1 MGPAPTEEVKIVIW
15 DLDDTFWR
23 GTLAEDGQVEPVARN
38 IERVRQLAARGIV
51 SSACSKNDEHA
62 ALAALSEMGV
72 RDHFVFV
79 AIGWSPKGAAV
90 VSLLQRA
97 GLRPANALFVDD
109 HPSNRAEVASAAA
122 GVRVLSPEDF
132 SATDVS
138 VWGAPDPQ
146 RTRLQQDHFGQEGGE
161 GVARTEE
168 EVEQLE
174 FLGALAAAGRGDC
187 APLPQPHAHPIG
199 ARRRTKALRVEAAAE
214 AAVPR
219 FEPRQHRFGQA
230 HAEDAAGEA
239 KVQEPPPSQG
249 CKSAEAVVAVLVGH
263 VDRVRRVEA
272 SRLRI
277 ASPRRGGHV
286 GDIALLP

>member
-1 MGPAPTEEVKIVIW
+1 MLLFAGTKGGARVARLSDRRPYTHMGPAPTEEVKIVIW

-62 ALAALSEMGV
+62 ALAALSSMGV

-122 GVRVLSPEDF
+122 GVRVLSPEEF

-146 RTRLQQDHFGQEGGE
+146 RTRLQQY
-161 GVARTEE
+161 R
-168 EVEQLE
+168 QLE
-174 FLGALAAAGRGDC
+174 ARSAARDAGYGGDNVAFLRDSRIVAVA
-187 APLPQPHAHPIG
+187 QPFDTRA
-199 ARRRTKALRVEAAAE
+199 VDEAA
-214 AAVPR
+214 
-219 FEPRQHRFGQA
+219 
-230 HAEDAAGEA
+230 
-239 KVQEPPPSQG
+239 
-249 CKSAEAVVAVLVGH
+249 
-263 VDRVRRVEA
+263 DRVASLLNRSNQLNLTQSRMTAGAAQLAWAVSRSGEEGDVAHMPSTTWRRD
-272 SRLRI
+272 
-277 ASPRRGGHV
+277 P
-286 GDIALLP
+286 